1 MINRDNISFILD
13 TRLDE
18 NTLSKK
24 EMNYTLMFEE
34 PIKISLNY
42 NETQKEAFKDS
53 SNDTQSLNVG
63 FAKRINDNIELSLN
77 SNLDVKNNYDPY
89 KSTFRVS
96 LADECSQLDI
106 NYTNTRFNDDYNT
119 KPQET
124 ISISFRMDYLGFFGY
139 EQTTDLFF
147 SEPGSVNYGL

>member
-1 MINRDNISFILD
+1 
-13 TRLDE
+13 
-18 NTLSKK
+18 
-24 EMNYTLMFEE
+24 MNYSLILQE

-42 NETQKEAFKDS
+42 NETQKEAFKNS

-77 SNLDVKNNYDPY
+77 SNLDVKNNYDQY

-96 LADECSQLDI
+96 LADECSQLDLD
-106 NYTNTRFNDDYNT
+106 YTNTRFNDDYNT

-147 SEPGSVNYGL
+147 SEPGSINYGL

>member
-1 MINRDNISFILD
+1 
-13 TRLDE
+13 
-18 NTLSKK
+18 
-24 EMNYTLMFEE
+24 MNYSLIFKE

-42 NETQKEAFKDS
+42 NETQKEAFKDL
-53 SNDTQSLNVG
+53 SNDTQSLKVVLS
-63 FAKRINDNIELSLN
+63 KKINDNVELSLD

-89 KSTFRVS
+89 ESTFRIR

-106 NYTNTRFNDDYNT
+106 NYINTRFNDDYNT

-124 ISISFRMDYLGFFGY
+124 ISLTFRMDYLGFFGY

-147 SEPGSVNYGL
+147 TEPGSVNYGL